1 MNLEKGLL
9 VDVVYYQFKS
19 IDNTN
24 YGEIITFFEENKD
37 LIVGLEETEYTEIF
51 YYYCK
56 ALFETASYYRFLLS
70 VDHLIEI
77 TIEYNIFEVNG
88 ENVYFEALFD
98 KAAAHYNL
106 GNDKEAS
113 KILDELLRIDPGNEY
128 VQFFFKKIERRKNLN
143 VRMFLRSM
151 SIVFFLLSA
160 ALIFCEILIVKAFFP
175 DLLFAIEWTRTLLF
189 VSALVVLIVGE
200 AYAYARAHL
209 VINSKIKAIR
219 RRKPHS

>member
-1 MNLEKGLL
+1 MNLEKGLFI
-9 VDVVYYQFKS
+9 DVVYYQFKN

-24 YGEIITFFEENKD
+24 YAEIITFFEENKD

-77 TIEYNIFEVNG
+77 TIEYNIFEMNG
-88 ENVYFEALFD
+88 ENVYTEALFD

-113 KILDELLRIDPGNEY
+113 KILDELLRIDSGNEY
-128 VQFFFKKIERRKNLN
+128 VQFFFKRIERRKNLK

-160 ALIFCEILIVKAFFP
+160 ILIFCEILIIKAFFP
-175 DLLFAIEWTRTLLF
+175 DWLFAVEWTRTSLF
-189 VSALVVLIVGE
+189 VAAFAVLIGGE
-200 AYAYARAHL
+200 AYAYTRAHM
-209 VINSKIKAIR
+209 VVNSKIKASR
-219 RRKPHS
+219 KRKPES